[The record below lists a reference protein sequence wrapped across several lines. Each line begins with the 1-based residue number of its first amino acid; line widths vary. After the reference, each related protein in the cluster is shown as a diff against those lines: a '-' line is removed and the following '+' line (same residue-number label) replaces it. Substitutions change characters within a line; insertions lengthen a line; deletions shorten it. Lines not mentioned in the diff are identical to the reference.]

1 MTKQAHLRLLCVVV
15 AIGLLISPV
24 MAIETAPG
32 EKIYHPFGKAQE
44 HPDID
49 GNMIVWEDD
58 RNDEQERGVKDIF
71 LASVSDFRNAPYTL
85 PVGTRIT
92 NDPASQEKPSISGDS
107 IVWQDN
113 RNGNWDIYLYQR
125 SKGNE
130 TRLTTDTG
138 NQWLPI
144 VRGNYIA
151 WYDDSSSRTNIAL
164 YDIAKQKVI
173 DVIDC
178 NARTTIPG
186 GKTEFKP
193 ALSEK
198 YVAWVESGEERI
210 RYYEIGTGKIGYAST
225 GTSDQSWPS
234 LYGSQIAWEE
244 YQDGNSDIYMT
255 DLDDLSAGEIR
266 ITTDSSDQVS
276 AAISGS
282 LIGWEDKRVP
292 ARSIYMYDLSP
303 PGEELSVVEAEDIY
317 DEHLYPAVSGNTIV
331 WQRGREA
338 DSNLYIFVY
347 EPEAP
352 VVPVATSIEVTPSK
366 AALAVGET
374 QQFTATALDQ
384 FGSKMT
390 GVAVTW
396 TSGDEAIGTIGADG
410 VFTAKAAGTTTITAT
425 AGSITRSATVTVTA
439 EAPVLAEIAITPAAA
454 TIRVGETRGFATV
467 CSDASGNTMP
477 GVPVAWSCNDET
489 VGTIGADGVFTALA
503 AGSATITAS
512 ADGVYGTAAVTV
524 TDEDLVPQSIAI
536 TPTAATLAVNETG
549 QFTATALDQFGN
561 ELPEVAVTWTSS
573 NTTVGTIDESGI
585 FTALA
590 EGSAT
595 VTATAGGISGTA
607 TVTVSADAPVL
618 AEIEIAPATATLTV
632 GETRGFATVCS
643 DASGNTM
650 PGVPVVWSCSNE
662 TVGTVGADG
671 IFTALAAG
679 SATLTAT
686 AGGIAGTATVTV
698 SADAEDPVDPVLG
711 SLKVTPLRATLE
723 VEDTQKFIVTGYDQN
738 GNAMPAGEVTWTSSN
753 ETIGTISADG
763 IFTALAA
770 GTTTLTATAGEVSGT
785 AVATVIAAEPALAK
799 LAVSPSAAILGAGE
813 TRQFDVVAFDR
824 FGAIVPDAAVT
835 WTSSDP
841 GVGTVDASGLFTAL
855 AEGTTTL
862 TATGDGATGTAT
874 VTVTPNEPVLSRIAV
889 TPPAITMHAGDA
901 ETFAATAYDQYG
913 TVMPEVK
920 VAWASS
926 EPAVGTIGADGHFTA
941 LDAGATTVTA
951 SADGLTGTAAVTVV
965 EASPGVVV
973 SPPAVTLDVGDS
985 RQFTATVPDL
995 ATAFSLEGNSSP
1007 GATVTWS
1014 CDDET
1019 VGTIDEDGLFT
1030 AVCGGTATVTASVDG
1045 IDETGTAFVTV
1056 RSASRAPA
1064 RIVVSPSDFTIA
1076 AGNTLSLT
1084 VTAFDQYGYAMPDVE
1099 ATWESSDPCTG
1110 TIDECGLFAALCA
1123 GTTTITASV
1132 GEVSDSACVT
1142 VEPSLAIP
1150 ACIEVDPATTA
1161 LAPGETQEFVARVF
1175 DQCDNEMDW
1184 VRVAWS
1190 CSDPD
1195 VGTIDRAG
1203 LFAAFAGGSADVKAR
1218 AGSVEGTAAVTVT
1231 AAPAPNPDEPGD
1243 GGGPTDYGW
1252 SDSGGDSGPTFDAGV
1267 HENLMRGETFTFSGT
1282 TTSSVGS
1289 VAVTAANTIPKL
1301 MVTVKKATPS
1311 AAAPPTG
1318 DIYEYIEINLY
1329 WANPN
1334 DIESAA
1340 VVFTIPAD
1348 WLREHGMTPE
1358 DVRLMRCVDGVW
1370 QTLETE
1376 VVGEESGLYRFRATT
1391 PGFSTFAIAAAP
1403 ENVTTAAETNAT
1415 TGEETNVTTNVTT
1428 EVTTEATTVP
1438 ATTTPAAPLVYAP
1451 LLAPLA
1457 FLLWRRKKN

>member
-1 MTKQAHLRLLCVVV
+1 MKKQAHLRLLCVVV
-15 AIGLLISPV
+15 AVGLLISPV

-125 SKGNE
+125 SKDNE

-151 WYDDSSSRTNIAL
+151 WYDDSSGRTNIAL
-164 YDIAKQKVI
+164 YDIAAKKVKDI
-173 DVIDC
+173 IDC

-210 RYYEIGTGKIGYAST
+210 RYYEIGTGKIGHAST

-390 GVAVTW
+390 GVSVTW

-425 AGSITRSATVTVTA
+425 AGSITGSATVTVTA

-512 ADGVYGTAAVTV
+512 ADGVSGTAAVTV

-536 TPTAATLAVNETG
+536 TPTAATLAVNDKG

-590 EGSAT
+590 AGSAT
-595 VTATAGGISGTA
+595 VTATAG
-607 TVTVSADAPVL
+607 
-618 AEIEIAPATATLTV
+618 E
-632 GETRGFATVCS
+632 
-643 DASGNTM
+643 
-650 PGVPVVWSCSNE
+650 
-662 TVGTVGADG
+662 
-671 IFTALAAG
+671 
-679 SATLTAT
+679 
-686 AGGIAGTATVTV
+686 IAGTATVTV

-738 GNAMPAGEVTWTSSN
+738 GNAMPSGEVTWTSSN
-753 ETIGTISADG
+753 ETIGTINADG

-785 AVATVIAAEPALAK
+785 AAVTVIAAEPALAK
-799 LAVSPSAAILGAGE
+799 LAVSPSAAILDAGE

-824 FGAIVPDAAVT
+824 FGNVVADVAVT

-841 GVGTVDASGLFTAL
+841 GVGTIDTCGLFTAIC
-855 AEGTTTL
+855 AGTTTL
-862 TATGDGATGTAT
+862 TATGDGAAGTAT
-874 VTVTPNEPVLSRIAV
+874 VTVTSDDPVLSRIAV
-889 TPPAITMHAGDA
+889 TPPAITFNVGDA
-901 ETFAATAYDQYG
+901 ETFSATAYDQDG
-913 TVMPEVK
+913 CVMPGIDI
-920 VAWASS
+920 AWVSS
-926 EPAVGTIGADGHFTA
+926 DETVGTIGTDGRFAALTA
-941 LDAGATTVTA
+941 GTTTVTA
-951 SADGLTGTAAVTVV
+951 SADGLTGTATVTVTD
-965 EASPGVVV
+965 ASSGVVI

-995 ATAFSLEGNSSP
+995 ATAFGLEGNSSP

-1045 IDETGTAFVTV
+1045 IDETGTAVVTV

-1076 AGNTLSLT
+1076 AGSTLSLT

-1142 VEPSLAIP
+1142 VDPSLP
-1150 ACIEVDPATTA
+1150 VPTCVEVDPATAT
-1161 LAPGETQEFVARVF
+1161 LAAGETGEFVATVF

-1190 CSDPD
+1190 SSDPG
-1195 VGTIDRAG
+1195 VGSIDRAG
-1203 LFAAFAGGSADVKAR
+1203 LFAAYAGGSADVKAR
-1218 AGSVEGTAAVTVT
+1218 AGSAVGTAAVTVT
-1231 AAPAPNPDEPGD
+1231 GVPTPNPGDPGD
-1243 GGGPTDYGW
+1243 SGGSTGSGW
-1252 SDSGGDSGPTFDAGV
+1252 SDSGGDSGPTFDAGMR
-1267 HENLMRGETFTFSGT
+1267 ENLMRGETFTFSGT
-1282 TTSSVGS
+1282 TSSVGS
-1289 VAVTAANTIPKL
+1289 VAITAANTIPKL

-1318 DIYEYIEINLY
+1318 DIYEYVEITLS
-1329 WANPN
+1329 WVNPH
-1334 DIESAA
+1334 DIERA
-1340 VVFTIPAD
+1340 VIVFTIPAD
-1348 WLREHGMTPE
+1348 WLEDHGMAPE
-1358 DVRLMRCVDGVW
+1358 DVRLMRCVGGVW
-1370 QTLETE
+1370 QSLETE

-1403 ENVTTAAETNAT
+1403 ENATVVVETNAT
-1415 TGEETNVTTNVTT
+1415 TEGETNVTTNVTSG
-1428 EVTTEATTVP
+1428 VTTEATTAQ

-1457 FLLWRRKKN
+1457 FLLWLRKKN